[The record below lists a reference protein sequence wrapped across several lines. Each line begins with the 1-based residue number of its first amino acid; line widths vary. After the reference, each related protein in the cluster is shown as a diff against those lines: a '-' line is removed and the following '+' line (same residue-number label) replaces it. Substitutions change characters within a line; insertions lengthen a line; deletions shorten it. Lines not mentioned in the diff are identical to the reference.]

1 MKFETKK
8 TTSLGLQKRMQRHS
22 QKGFTLI
29 ELLISMTITLV
40 IVGLLMGM
48 TKMAVGAWQT
58 THAKSRSS
66 RLAQEVFDTIGKDL
80 EGIVIRTGNKYE
92 WLLIQESNN
101 SGVDNGVAS
110 KEMVNPLEI
119 SFFSAVTDRYNGQ
132 INHPTED
139 RGGDISMIRYRLIQ
153 KDLIGAAKEK
163 PVFALYRQRIE
174 PKEAFDDFL
183 AKESIDEDSNEINGY
198 DTDQIVEDKN
208 YLAENIYDFTLSFIF
223 EYTLNNKKGYKRVV
237 VQTNGDVKGLRIKGN
252 VIEIKDG
259 ASWKPLNEEIPTGAS
274 QARLSGADIS
284 ILVLS
289 DSAMNKLANDKTP
302 SFSEDE
308 LAKFL
313 LKNGHHYSKSVILP
327 QP

>member
-8 TTSLGLQKRMQRHS
+8 TTSLGLQKRIRRHS

-58 THAKSRSS
+58 THAKARAS
-66 RLAQEVFDTIGKDL
+66 RLAQEVFDSVGKDL
-80 EGIVIRTGNKYE
+80 EGIVIRTGNNYE
-92 WLLIQESNN
+92 WLLIQDSENT
-101 SGVDNGVAS
+101 GTENGPDGA
-110 KEMVNPLEI
+110 KEIPNPIEI

-132 INHPTED
+132 INVD
-139 RGGDISMIRYRLIQ
+139 GVDLGGDISMVRYRLIHQ
-153 KDLIGAAKEK
+153 DQIEANGDK
-163 PVFALYRQRIE
+163 PVFSLYRERIE
-174 PKEAFDDFL
+174 PNIAFNELL
-183 AKESIDEDSNEINGY
+183 AQPTLDGIKSSA
-198 DTDQIVEDKN
+198 TIVDREN
-208 YLAENIYDFTLSFIF
+208 FLAENIFDFTLSFNF
-223 EYTLNNKKGYKRVV
+223 EFTLNTGAKEYRRVV
-237 VQTNGDVKGLRIKGN
+237 VQSNGTSKKLSIKGN
-252 VIEIKDG
+252 QVLVNDTVLTIPN
-259 ASWKPLNEEIPTGAS
+259 ASS
-274 QARLSGADIS
+274 ARLAGADIS

-289 DSAMNKLANDKTP
+289 DSGMNSLDKKP
-302 SFSEDE
+302 ISSAED